1 MENTTENPIYSK
13 PLIHGFYSKK
23 QIQIQN
29 SKQCILYLNINNE
42 TVRVTEVSIGQK
54 GDHDKRF
61 SDSIYLGIL
70 NKWISTSTTKN

>member
-23 QIQIQN
+23 QIQKSN
-29 SKQCILYLNINNE
+29 QCILYLNINNE